1 MVLKLSAMV
10 IAVGLLLGSVSSA
23 QTEAPS
29 EARLLTPSSA
39 KVHRLLDQVWDLAV
53 DQVEQEKATTILRK
67 AVEDDPNFAIA
78 HEILAQV
85 SLNPAE
91 RVTEQRKAYSTKS
104 HASPGE
110 QKIVDWF
117 QNAADHKLIPAITD
131 MNDVLRQYPHDRWV
145 VYLAIKW
152 LTAQTQYER
161 AAEVYENSKISNSPG
176 LLNNAAYTYAYMRQ
190 FDKAFTLMDK
200 YIAALP
206 ENANPQDS
214 YAEML
219 RMAGHFDEAIDH
231 YKTAL
236 ILNPDFYS
244 SQFGIA
250 DTYSLMGDQV
260 RARREYESAFRKF
273 SLPELDR
280 IVWKTREAITYVRDG
295 DLTSADQAFQA
306 IADDARV
313 KHMSQVEADTYR
325 QMAMYERRP
334 KQSFLFLSK
343 AMNALREGNN
353 MTRAAVQEE
362 QAQILRTRVELAA
375 KTGDKQTTDAT
386 LAQLA
391 KLSNTSEDK
400 LIEAAYHGA
409 AGTALFS
416 RHHYKEAILH
426 LDEDTNN
433 PLSLRLLALAYRNTG
448 YATEAKRTSDT
459 LATLNDPTL
468 EQAMTVPAYRKCL
481 ENSSCDSIKTVSYKH

>member
-1 MVLKLSAMV
+1 MV

-23 QTEAPS
+23 QTAPPS
-29 EARLLTPSSA
+29 EVRLLTPSSA
-39 KVHRLLDQVWDLAV
+39 KAHRLLDQVWDLAV
-53 DQVEQEKATTILRK
+53 DQVEQEKATAILRK
-67 AVEDDPNFAIA
+67 AVADDPNFAIA
-78 HEILAQV
+78 HEILAQA
-85 SLNPAE
+85 SLNPGE
-91 RVTEQRKAYSTKS
+91 RASEQRKAYSTKS
-104 HASPGE
+104 HASPAE
-110 QKIVDWF
+110 QTIVDWF

-161 AAEVYENSKISNSPG
+161 AAKVYENSKISNSPG

-190 FDKAFTLMDK
+190 FDKAFALMDK

-206 ENANPQDS
+206 KNANPQDS

-219 RMAGHFDEAIDH
+219 RMAGHFDEAIEH
-231 YKTAL
+231 YKAAL
-236 ILNPDFYS
+236 VLNPEFYS

-250 DTYSLMGDQV
+250 DTYSLMGDQI
-260 RARREYESAFRKF
+260 RARQEYESAFGKF

-280 IVWKTREAITYVRDG
+280 IVWKTREAITYVRGG
-295 DLTSADQAFQA
+295 DLNSADHAFQA

-325 QMAMYERRP
+325 QMAMYQRRP

-353 MTRAAVQEE
+353 MTRAAVQQE
-362 QAQILRTRVELAA
+362 QAQILRARVELAV

-426 LDEDTNN
+426 LNEDTNN
-433 PLSLRLLALAYRNTG
+433 PFSLRLLTLAYRNTG
-448 YATEAKRTSDT
+448 DATEAKRTSDT

-468 EQAMTVPAYRKCL
+468 EQAMTVPAFRKCL
-481 ENSSCDSIKTVSYKH
+481 ENSSCDSSAQTVSYKH